1 MSQGRYRDASRS
13 AEEAVRA
20 AVAAGQDDPL
30 AQAHLV
36 LHGVEVFTGSSSD
49 VDHGGTALRLYTGLG
64 DLSGQAHAHNNIAM
78 RRLLQGR
85 WPEALEGF
93 QRAAADFDQ
102 VGDVANAANAAYNSA
117 DLLNRQGRPQQALEV
132 LAGVLRI
139 ARAVDDEELRAL
151 VLREQ
156 GRAHHRAGRP
166 EQGEALLAEARALF
180 HALHEPHEVCETDIA
195 AAEGQVLAG
204 LYDEALR
211 ATDRAL
217 EAVTRLGAA
226 TLVPS
231 VHRVRAS
238 AQVQQGD
245 LDGAWASLREGL
257 AASSA
262 PDLAHERG
270 FLLAVQAHLESL
282 GPGGGRRASHG
293 LRRRR
298 GTRPPRRRQG
308 PPTVAARPTVT
319 GSCPG
324 CRR

>member
-1 MSQGRYRDASRS
+1 MSQGRYSDASRC

-20 AVAAGQDDPL
+20 AVAADQDDPL

-36 LHGVEVFTGSSSD
+36 LHGVEVFTGSSSE
-49 VDHGGTALRLYTGLG
+49 VDHGGTALRLYSSLG

-117 DLLNRQGRPQQALEV
+117 DLLNRQGRPQEALEV

-156 GRAHHRAGRP
+156 GRAHHRAGRHP
-166 EQGEALLAEARALF
+166 EGDALLAAARALF
-180 HALHEPHEVCETDIA
+180 HALHEPHEVCETDIV

-204 LYDEALR
+204 LDAEALA
-211 ATDRAL
+211 ATGLVL

-226 TLVPS
+226 TLLPF
-231 VHRVRAS
+231 VHRVRAT
-238 AQVQQGD
+238 AQLDRGD
-245 LDGAWASLREGL
+245 FAGARVSLHDGL

-282 GPGGGRRASHG
+282 DPQLGQPSGTSSEAAEALARLGVVRAPLPWLPSGDELVAHG
-293 LRRRR
+293 
-298 GTRPPRRRQG
+298 
-308 PPTVAARPTVT
+308 
-319 GSCPG
+319 
-324 CRR
+324 